1 MKTYMLRT
9 CNADMTS
16 SNGFIWPAS
25 GPVECPDWDP
35 IVECGYGLHGL
46 LMGVGAAE
54 LLDWSAEARWLVV
67 EIDEFVDLGDKIKV
81 PHGIVVYAGDRRGA
95 TQKIIELGADPAVVP
110 GAVVIVG
117 DGGTATAGYRGTAI
131 AGDDGGTATA
141 GHRGTAT
148 AGDYGTAIA
157 GDSGTATAGYRGTA
171 IAGDGG
177 TATAGHRGTAT
188 AGNYGTAI
196 AGDSGTATAGH
207 RGTATAG
214 YGGAAIAG
222 DGGTATAGHYGT
234 AIAGEGGIIQ
244 IRWYSREHDRY
255 FIETAYPG
263 INGIFADTAYRLDDE
278 THEFVAA
285 DKTR

>member
-157 GDSGTATAGYRGTA
+157 GDSGTATAGSRGTA

-177 TATAGHRGTAT
+177 TATAGL
-188 AGNYGTAI
+188 
-196 AGDSGTATAGH
+196 

-214 YGGAAIAG
+214 YGG
-222 DGGTATAGHYGT
+222 TATAGDYGT
-234 AIAGEGGIIQ
+234 AIAGEGGTATAGDRGRATAGEGGVATAGDCGTATAGEGGVIQ
-244 IRWYSREHDRY
+244 IRWYDRQAERY
-255 FIETAYPG
+255 RIVIGYIGEGGLLP
-263 INGIFADTAYRLDDE
+263 DVAYRLDKR
-278 THEFVAA
+278 THAFVAVE
-285 DKTR
+285 K